1 MPTITIKP
9 KKYLYV
15 FSLKMNF
22 GNIASTFDYFLD
34 LEKPLR
40 TQKKISHSYKLCTF
54 SA

>member
-1 MPTITIKP
+1 MPTITIKS

-22 GNIASTFDYFLD
+22 GNIASTFDYSLD

-40 TQKKISHSYKLCTF
+40 TQKNKP
-54 SA
+54 